1 MPTRST
7 SRPYPDTMDLEQ
19 LSLAD
24 SPAVREYFVQTANCI
39 GQAFGE
45 LPPENPHMGDT
56 VIRVIQTVGEALE
69 S

>member
-1 MPTRST
+1 
-7 SRPYPDTMDLEQ
+7 MDLEQ